1 MRADIKLLKLCDLL
15 IAVDV
20 EGYPGSRQRSRGVV
34 QEMQVARENGLP
46 IIDGAHALPRMWPD
60 SMVEKRP
67 WCAVYETP

>member
-1 MRADIKLLKLCDLL
+1 MRADIELLKLCDLL

-34 QEMQVARENGLP
+34 QEVQVARENGLP
-46 IIDGAHALPRMWPD
+46 ILDGADALPRMWPD
-60 SMVEKRP
+60 SIVEKRP